1 MVQVTQEIVT
11 VLLQPGKS
19 ETACFKLATS
29 SISVEIASATGLNS
43 AEHFAV
49 PGWRC
54 LPHGGRYLEP
64 ACPCIYTLRLCSFP
78 VGNIGPLVRNP
89 SLVCLLLHM

>member
-29 SISVEIASATGLNS
+29 SIKVEIASATGLNS
-43 AEHFAV
+43 AEHFAF

-54 LPHGGRYLEP
+54 LPHRGRYLEP
-64 ACPCIYTLRLCSFP
+64 ACRCIYTLQTLLFP
-78 VGNIGPLVRNP
+78 RGEHRPFGQEP
-89 SLVCLLLHM
+89 